1 MLTYILLFNSF
12 KMAIS
17 VNDKKDWADYYKN
30 AQALNKIPCTTATIP
45 FNGQLIFR
53 DLVVDMDE
61 VLATADKH
69 KSVIVYIIA
78 DIVKMPAANIQ
89 LFNRGIFII
98 SRRLVCNSSSVVTMD
113 FSSNNAATFML
124 FATEISGELKINTLG
139 PKADENKNFALT
151 DFPGLGI
158 HVKHANYKTQIVDLY
173 SKDLKLITD
182 NPAHPLPGTE
192 LQLTL
197 SSLYQFSTRLID
209 AEPGAARAILAWV
222 KAASQNNIPLADL
235 YYQSSALLGE
245 LTLEAS
251 NLNFVPLL
259 SADIYETLAGAY
271 LASVA
276 NYETQ
281 YNLVTQ
287 DAVSKADQI
296 RAGNQMLTYFSN
308 TDTFTDSLIKQA
320 VSNLD
325 AAKNAYDQAQV
336 NMTSANLASMRAAAD
351 FQAGIAIWKQD
362 QTLKAAFDICM
373 AVGTFAA
380 SIGAMCVG
388 DVAAAGATAGA
399 VAEAGKAAAAAA
411 DSAKTVSKFATAI
424 GNLSKAMSK
433 LENIAKMLQN
443 TFKFMNDLRE
453 VAKKMDY
460 TKAVTDFEIPD
471 AADISSQ
478 AEWDIFRLQVDD
490 MMRGAEDAS
499 IAGAA
504 EYRQQLDILS
514 IYGKAQ
520 SAAQAAM
527 VQVTQELARLYMQKK
542 VSANMI
548 ESYKNYLKALEGD
561 IATDKNTLHN
571 VYVLQMNMKTYMYL
585 AIRNYTRAYKYWALQ
600 DSSVT
605 PSILKTAAVLTT
617 DVANMKKDR
626 AEALEK
632 FKPKPSDFKA
642 SEEGYSVHITNAD
655 AIAAFIKD
663 GQITIAVGMD
673 TEVFENM
680 HRVRL
685 NKVQAWLHG
694 IKATKMITVTI
705 CSSGIYA
712 DRFNNEKFSFSSTPA
727 ELTFAYHEENGEIFI
742 DTPGAIS
749 KELQAAYFQPTPF
762 TEWTISVNKKM
773 PRSQVNKITLSF
785 AGTSIHTKSAKRI
798 A

>member
-1 MLTYILLFNSF
+1 
-12 KMAIS
+12 MAIS
-17 VNDKKDWADYYKN
+17 VHDKKDWADYYKN

-69 KSVIVYIIA
+69 KSVIIYIIA
-78 DIVKMPAANIQ
+78 DIVKMPTVNIQ

-98 SRRLVCNSSSVVTMD
+98 SRRLACSSSVVNMD

-124 FATEISGELKINTLG
+124 FATEISGELKINTLA
-139 PKADENKNFALT
+139 PKADENKNFAIT
-151 DFPGLGI
+151 GFPGLGI
-158 HVKHANYKTQIVDLY
+158 HVKHTNYTTQIVDLY
-173 SKDLKLITD
+173 AKDLKLITD

-209 AEPGAARAILAWV
+209 TEPAAARAILAWV
-222 KAASQNNIPLADL
+222 KAASQNNVTLADL

-259 SADIYETLAGAY
+259 SPAIYETLATAY

-296 RAGNQMLTYFSN
+296 RAGNQMLTYFNN
-308 TDTFTDSLIKQA
+308 TATFTDSLITQA
-320 VSNLD
+320 ISNLD
-325 AAKNAYDQAQV
+325 AAKNAYDQAQA
-336 NMTSANLASMRAAAD
+336 NMTSANLASMRAAAE
-351 FQAGIAIWKQD
+351 FKIGVAIWERD
-362 QTLKAAFDICM
+362 QTLKAAFQICM

-399 VAEAGKAAAAAA
+399 VAKAGEAAAAAA

-453 VAKKMDY
+453 VAQKMDY

-471 AADISSQ
+471 AGDISSQ

-490 MMRGAEDAS
+490 MMRGAESES

-571 VYVLQMNMKTYMYL
+571 VYVLQMNMKAYMYL

-600 DSSVT
+600 ESSVA
-605 PSILKTAAVLTT
+605 PSILKTAAQLTT
-617 DVANMKKDR
+617 DLARMKTDY
-626 AEALEK
+626 ADALGK
-632 FKPKPSDFKA
+632 FEPKPQDFKI
-642 SEEGYSVHITNAD
+642 SEKGYSIHITDAD

-663 GQITIAVGMD
+663 GQITIAVATDAELFQDMD
-673 TEVFENM
+673 RA
-680 HRVRL
+680 RVTG
-685 NKVQAWLHG
+685 VQALIHG
-694 IKATKMITVTI
+694 IDVAKMLKVSIRT
-705 CSSGIYA
+705 SGIYA
-712 DRFNNEKFSFSSTPA
+712 DQYKKQKFSFSSKP
-727 ELTFAYHEENGEIFI
+727 EKLTFGYHEEDGKIITDIPGE
-742 DTPGAIS
+742 IS
-749 KELQAAYFQPTPF
+749 KELQAAYFQPTLF
-762 TEWTISVNKKM
+762 TEWTISVDKKVI
-773 PRSQVNKITLSF
+773 RDQVKKITLSF
-785 AGTSIHTKSAKRI
+785 AGSAIQTKSLKKNNIKSWELQADH
-798 A
+798 

>member
-1 MLTYILLFNSF
+1 
-12 KMAIS
+12 MAIS
-17 VNDKKDWADYYKN
+17 VHDKKDWADYYKN
-30 AQALNKIPCTTATIP
+30 AQLSKDKIPCTTATIP

-53 DLVVDMDE
+53 DLFVDMDE
-61 VLATADKH
+61 VLASADKN

-98 SRRLVCNSSSVVTMD
+98 SRRLVCNSSVVNID
-113 FSSNNAATFML
+113 FSSTNAATFML
-124 FATEISGELKINTLG
+124 FATEISGKLKINTLG
-139 PKADENKNFALT
+139 PHSDENKNFAIA

-158 HVKHANYKTQIVDLY
+158 HVKHANYKTQLVDLY

-182 NPAHPLPGTE
+182 NPVHPLPGIE

-209 AEPGAARAILAWV
+209 AEPGAARAILSWV
-222 KAASQNNIPLADL
+222 KAASQNNVVLADL

-251 NLNFVPLL
+251 NLNFIPQL
-259 SADIYETLAGAY
+259 SPAIYETLATAY
-271 LASVA
+271 LASVG

-296 RAGNQMLTYFSN
+296 RAGNQMLTYFNN
-308 TDTFTDSLIKQA
+308 TAAFTDSLIKQA

-325 AAKNAYDQAQV
+325 AAKNAYEQAQA
-336 NMTSANLASMRAAAD
+336 NMTSANIASMRAAAD
-351 FQAGIAIWKQD
+351 FKAGVAIWERD
-362 QTLKAAFDICM
+362 QTLKAAFQICM
-373 AVGTFAA
+373 ALGTFAA

-399 VAEAGKAAAAAA
+399 VAKAGEAAAAAA

-453 VAKKMDY
+453 VAKSMDY

-471 AADISSQ
+471 SGDISSQ

-490 MMRGAEDAS
+490 MMRGAEGES
-499 IAGAA
+499 IAGAT

-548 ESYKNYLKALEGD
+548 ESYKNYLNALEGD

-600 DSSVT
+600 ESLVA
-605 PSILKTAAVLTT
+605 PSILKTPAQLTNDLATMKT
-617 DVANMKKDR
+617 DY
-626 AEALEK
+626 AEALGK
-632 FKPKPSDFKA
+632 FEPKPQNFKI
-642 SEEGYSVHITNAD
+642 SEEGYSIHITDAD

-663 GQITIAVGMD
+663 GQITIAVGTDSELFQDMD
-673 TEVFENM
+673 RA
-680 HRVRL
+680 RVTR
-685 NKVQAWLHG
+685 VQALIHG
-694 IKATKMITVTI
+694 IDVAKMLKVSIRT
-705 CSSGIYA
+705 SGVYA
-712 DRFNNEKFSFSSTPA
+712 DQYKKQKFSFSSKP
-727 ELTFAYHEENGEIFI
+727 EKLTFGYHEEDGKIITDIPGE
-742 DTPGAIS
+742 IS
-749 KELQAAYFQPTPF
+749 KELQAAYFQPSLF
-762 TEWTISVNKKM
+762 TEWTISVDKKV

-785 AGTSIHTKSAKRI
+785 AGSAIQTKSLKKNSIKTWELQADH
-798 A
+798 